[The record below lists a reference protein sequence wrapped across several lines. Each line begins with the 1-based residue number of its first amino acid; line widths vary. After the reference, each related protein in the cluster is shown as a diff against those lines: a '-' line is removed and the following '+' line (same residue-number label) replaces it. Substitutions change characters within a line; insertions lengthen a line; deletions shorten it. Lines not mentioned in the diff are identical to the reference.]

1 MARRSLDGLVIPAQA
16 ISTAVEGSPSGGL
29 SLFTRF
35 HSDHPAR
42 IGACIGSAISKNLY
56 RQSSQ
61 YGGHLKFAD
70 GGNAVGRAN
79 VRRNEED
86 CAHDCVLAGCDN
98 AACAATENNRTFRPQ
113 ADRIPAREFLDIQGT
128 RMDPQR
134 SVAAMPDAN
143 ARAVRPISL
152 LLWEGDRCQAME
164 RPLPAALRRQFSV
177 GSLPTIRSFF
187 PSEGARPSSS

>member
-42 IGACIGSAISKNLY
+42 IGACIRSAI
-56 RQSSQ
+56 
-61 YGGHLKFAD
+61 LKIFIANRRNAAFAD
-70 GGNAVGRAN
+70 GGTPSAERTFGAM
-79 VRRNEED
+79 RRNEED

-113 ADRIPAREFLDIQGT
+113 ADRIPAREFQDIRGT

-187 PSEGARPSSS
+187 PSEGARPSPS